1 MHTSD
6 NTIENITLKTLSKP
20 DGTNGRLYPDTFE
33 QKISFNT
40 IRQLLKDRC
49 LCSIGEEMVD
59 KMQFSSNYNEVL
71 QWISQTDEILRLISM
86 NNEDL
91 PVGDFFDVREALSR
105 VQVVGLYLDETEI
118 FNLRRS
124 LEAVRKLVLFIA
136 RLS

>member
-1 MHTSD
+1 MHTSE

-59 KMQFSSNYNEVL
+59 KMQFSSNYDEVL
-71 QWISQTDEILRLISM
+71 QWISRTDEILRLISM
-86 NNEDL
+86 NNDDL
-91 PVGDFFDVREALSR
+91 PVGDFFDVR
-105 VQVVGLYLDETEI
+105 
-118 FNLRRS
+118 
-124 LEAVRKLVLFIA
+124 
-136 RLS
+136 